1 MKTSDLEREIGLSK
15 HTIRY
20 YEKEGFI
27 TPQRDDNGYRN
38 YSDEDLQVL
47 KLIKFLRGLNIS
59 IDDVKA
65 IVNGHLDFHECLRI
79 NQIHLDRQIENMKEI
94 KKTIDNYHDKDLPL
108 IPALQDIEETSH
120 HWKLG
125 IQKTTNTVSLGRKL
139 TKAWAKR
146 QIIYEVL
153 GSLFLTGTVMIW
165 LRLVIEQSWIWWT
178 LFALMFITLT
188 IVSIGMANRATGPSM
203 MLDNSLD
210 QSVEFLRDGIRYY
223 EFKGMMENLK
233 YFFAVLVGKDEKIM
247 HYYRYEDIEKVNV
260 YANRKYMN
268 VMGASPIAYEVYVP
282 DFEFFFKDGTR
293 FYFFWPMILDDDA
306 RYIAT
311 ILEAKVAHINDKN
324 HVLYAM
330 KHGINLT
337 DYMIKQS

>member
-1 MKTSDLEREIGLSK
+1 MKTSDLERELGLSK

-65 IVNGHLDFHECLRI
+65 IVNGHLDSHECLRV
-79 NQIHLDRQIENMKEI
+79 NQIHLDHQIENMKEI

-188 IVSIGMANRATGPSM
+188 IVSTGYAKI
-203 MLDNSLD
+203 LITSLM
-210 QSVEFLRDGIRYY
+210 Q
-223 EFKGMMENLK
+223 
-233 YFFAVLVGKDEKIM
+233 
-247 HYYRYEDIEKVNV
+247 
-260 YANRKYMN
+260 RK
-268 VMGASPIAYEVYVP
+268 
-282 DFEFFFKDGTR
+282 K
-293 FYFFWPMILDDDA
+293 L
-306 RYIAT
+306 
-311 ILEAKVAHINDKN
+311 
-324 HVLYAM
+324 
-330 KHGINLT
+330 
-337 DYMIKQS
+337 